1 MGTRNKLQEIP
12 MNKPHAAPSPASGLA
27 LLVIATAQLM
37 LVLDDS
43 ISNIALPSIQAQ
55 FGASSSVLPW
65 VVNAY
70 VLAFG
75 GLLLLGGRVGD
86 LFGRRKVFRAGL
98 GIFTAASLAG
108 GFAWNVESLVVAR
121 ALQGVG
127 AALAAPNG
135 LALISTNFPVGAAR
149 NKAMAVYGAMSAL
162 GITAGVLLGGVLTG
176 TLGWRWVFFINVP
189 IGLAVL
195 AGTRV
200 LLEGERGRGKLGAL
214 AAVIGTGAILALAI
228 GITRAGETGW
238 AAPATLASLAAATV
252 LLALFVAIQARSA
265 DPMLPLFLLGER
277 NRAGSYGAMLL
288 FGAGM
293 MGTYY
298 LLTLFLQQVMGF
310 GPTRAGVAALP
321 FALGIVVGA
330 GISSKLVEKLPPRAV
345 AVPGL
350 VLGALGM
357 LWLSRLTPDASYFV
371 HVMPGVF
378 AVSSGLGASAIA
390 TTLTAVHGVPEERA
404 GMASAVVNMAQQIGA
419 ALGIAAMTA
428 ISTTVS
434 EAHIPQA
441 ASTLRAAGVDSAT
454 AARAV
459 QALAAGYSTA
469 FLAGS
474 ALLLAAA
481 AVVGW
486 AVNTRAVQK
495 SAGTLAH

>member
-1 MGTRNKLQEIP
+1 
-12 MNKPHAAPSPASGLA
+12 MNNPHAARIPGNWMA

-43 ISNIALPSIQAQ
+43 ISNIALPSVQAQ
-55 FGASSSVLPW
+55 FGVPSSILPW

-86 LFGRRKVFRAGL
+86 LLGRRKVFRGGL
-98 GIFTAASLAG
+98 CIFTAASLAG
-108 GFAWNVESLVVAR
+108 GFAWNVESLVAAR

-135 LALISTNFPVGAAR
+135 LALISTNFPIGAAR

-189 IGLAVL
+189 VGLGVL

-200 LLEGERGRGKLGAL
+200 LLEGERGRGKVGAFG
-214 AAVIGTGAILALAI
+214 AAVGTAAILFLVI

-238 AAPATLASLAAATV
+238 AGPATLISLAAAAVT
-252 LLALFVAIQARSA
+252 LAVFVAMQARSA

-298 LLTLFLQQVMGF
+298 LLTLFLQQVTGF

-321 FALGIVVGA
+321 FAVGIIVGA
-330 GISSKLVEKLPPRAV
+330 GIGSRLVEKLPPRVV

-350 VLGALGM
+350 LLGALGM
-357 LWLSRLTPDASYFV
+357 FWLSRLTPETSYFT
-371 HVMPGVF
+371 HIMPGVF
-378 AVSSGLGASAIA
+378 AVSAGLGASAIA
-390 TTLTAVHGVPEERA
+390 TTLTAVHGVPQERV
-404 GMASAVVNMAQQIGA
+404 GVASAVVNMAQQIGA

-428 ISTTVS
+428 ISTAVS
-434 EAHIPQA
+434 DAKVPQA
-441 ASTLRAAGVDSAT
+441 ASTLHAAGADPAT
-454 AARAV
+454 AARAAE
-459 QALAAGYSTA
+459 ALAAGYATA

-474 ALLLAAA
+474 ALLLVAAA
-481 AVVGW
+481 TVGW
-486 AVNTRAVQK
+486 SVNTRMVQK
-495 SAGTLAH
+495 SEGVPAR

>member
-1 MGTRNKLQEIP
+1 
-12 MNKPHAAPSPASGLA
+12 MNNPDRSGPAGAGGLA

-43 ISNIALPSIQAQ
+43 IANIALPSIQRQ
-55 FGASSSVLPW
+55 FGVSPSSLPW

-86 LFGRRKVFRAGL
+86 LFGRLRAFRAGVGL
-98 GIFTAASLAG
+98 FTLASVAG
-108 GFAWNVESLVVAR
+108 GFAWNVESLIAAR

-135 LALISTNFPVGAAR
+135 LALIASNFAVGAAR

-176 TLGWRWVFFINVP
+176 MLSWRWVFFINAP
-189 IGLAVL
+189 IGVAVL
-195 AGTRV
+195 LGSRV
-200 LLEGERGRGKLGAL
+200 LRAGERGRGRLGAFG
-214 AAVIGTGAILALAI
+214 AVAGTGAMMALAW
-228 GITRAGETGW
+228 GVTRAGEAGL
-238 AAPATLASLAAATV
+238 ADPATLVPLGVAAI
-252 LLALFVAIQARSA
+252 LLAVFVAIQARSA
-265 DPMLPLFLLGER
+265 DPMLPLSVLAER

-298 LLTLFLQQVMGF
+298 LLTLYLQQVAGF
-310 GPTRAGVAALP
+310 GPTRAGIAALP
-321 FALGIVVGA
+321 FAVGIVLGA
-330 GISSKLVEKLPPRAV
+330 GVSSRLVEKLPPRAV

-350 VLGALGM
+350 LLGAAGM
-357 LWLSRLTPDASYFV
+357 LWLSRLTPDSSYFA

-404 GMASAVVNMAQQIGA
+404 GIASAVVNMAQQLGA

-428 ISTTVS
+428 ISTSVS
-434 EAHIPQA
+434 HAIVPQA
-441 ASTLRAAGVDSAT
+441 ASALRGAGGDPQL
-454 AARAV
+454 AARAA
-459 QALAAGYSTA
+459 QALAAGYSAA

-474 ALLLAAA
+474 VLLLAAA
-481 AVVGW
+481 VVVGW

-495 SAGTLAH
+495 SAPVLAH

>member
-1 MGTRNKLQEIP
+1 
-12 MNKPHAAPSPASGLA
+12 MNNPITTTSPASGLA
-27 LLVIATAQLM
+27 LLVIATGQLM

-55 FGASSSVLPW
+55 FGVSASLLPW

-75 GLLLLGGRVGD
+75 GLLLLGGRIGD

-98 GIFTAASLAG
+98 AIFTMASLAG
-108 GFAWNVESLVVAR
+108 GFAWNVESLIAAR

-135 LALISTNFPVGAAR
+135 LALVSTNFPVGAAR

-189 IGLAVL
+189 IGLAVF

-200 LLEGERGRGKLGAL
+200 LLEGERGQGKLGAIG
-214 AAVIGTGAILALAI
+214 AVIGTAAVLALAI

-238 AAPATLASLAAATV
+238 ADPATLASLAAAAV

-265 DPMLPLFLLGER
+265 NPMLPLFLLGER

-298 LLTLFLQQVMGF
+298 LLTLYLQQVMGF

-321 FALGIVVGA
+321 FAVGIVVGA

-350 VLGALGM
+350 LLGALGM
-357 LWLSRLTPDASYFV
+357 LWLSRLTPASGYFA

-404 GMASAVVNMAQQIGA
+404 GVASAVVNMAQQIGA

-428 ISTTVS
+428 ISTSVS
-434 EAHIPQA
+434 DAQIPHA
-441 ASTLRAAGVDSAT
+441 ASTLQHGGTNLASLASAAE
-454 AARAV
+454 
-459 QALAAGYSTA
+459 ALAAGYATA

-481 AVVGW
+481 VIVGC
-486 AVNTRAVQK
+486 AVNTRVVQK
-495 SAGTLAH
+495 AAGAAAF

>member
-12 MNKPHAAPSPASGLA
+12 MNNSNAGRSPGSGLA

-43 ISNIALPSIQAQ
+43 IANIALPSIQAQ
-55 FGASSSVLPW
+55 FGVSSTILPW

-86 LFGRRKVFRAGL
+86 LFGRRKVFRLGL
-98 GIFTAASLAG
+98 GIFTVASLAG
-108 GFAWNVESLVVAR
+108 GFAWNVESLIAAR

-176 TLGWRWVFFINVP
+176 MLNWRWVFFINAP
-189 IGLAVL
+189 IGLGVL
-195 AGTRV
+195 VGTRV
-200 LLEGERGRGKLGAL
+200 LLEGERGQGKLGTFG
-214 AAVIGTGAILALAI
+214 AVIGTAAILALAI
-228 GITRAGETGW
+228 GITRAGEAGW
-238 AAPATLASLAAATV
+238 AEPATLASLAAAAG
-252 LLALFVAIQARSA
+252 LLALFVAIQARSL

-321 FALGIVVGA
+321 FAFGIVVGA

-350 VLGALGM
+350 LLGALGM
-357 LWLSRLTPDASYFV
+357 LWLSGLTPDASYFA

-404 GMASAVVNMAQQIGA
+404 GVASAVVNMAQQIGA
-419 ALGIAAMTA
+419 ALGIAVMTA
-428 ISTTVS
+428 ISASV
-434 EAHIPQA
+434 ADGRVPHA
-441 ASTLRAAGVDSAT
+441 AMTLHGAGANAAG
-454 AARAV
+454 AARAAE
-459 QALAAGYSTA
+459 ALAAGYSAA

-474 ALLLAAA
+474 ALLVAAA
-481 AVVGW
+481 AIVGW
-486 AVNTRAVQK
+486 AVNTQVVQK
-495 SAGTLAH
+495 SARALAH